1 MKKIILISF
10 MVFLFIIG
18 SGMRISGED
27 SKKDEEKLPEIGS
40 VYKYSKAE
48 WYVRGAGKKAFKY
61 TATGESLCIITIGI
75 PGAIVKVPEK
85 GAVIKIDP
93 EVPMIYIDNKP
104 DKQLRSNT
112 YFMREAKNR
121 VFILLEYI
129 RK

>member
-1 MKKIILISF
+1 MKKILLINF
-10 MVFLFIIG
+10 IVFLFIIG
-18 SGMRISGED
+18 SGLTLSGEKV
-27 SKKDEEKLPEIGS
+27 KKNEEKLPEIGS
-40 VYKYSKAE
+40 IYKYSKAD
-48 WYVRGAGKKAFKY
+48 WYVRGAGKKAFEY

-85 GAVIKIDP
+85 GSIVKVDP
-93 EVPMIYIDNKP
+93 EIPMIYINNKP
-104 DKQLRSNT
+104 DKGLQSNI